1 MDYSL
6 TLFLYFVNLSKVS
19 EVDTFYIFCHNAL
32 MAKAKQ
38 INIEERKKDILDAAL
53 YCFLNFG
60 YGKTSMDDVA
70 KKAGISRPLIYLKF
84 KNKEDLLLGLFDH
97 ITEGPM
103 LEAEEIVKSSLP
115 KREKLLKMVE
125 VLKIGPWSK
134 ISGCPMSQEFFNSC
148 CDMDEK
154 HFEKYEKQKLKLL
167 TEILGDKGEAEVFA
181 MAAEGFVED
190 HPTCSVLKKRFEI
203 LIDKF
208 AKS

>member
-1 MDYSL
+1 M
-6 TLFLYFVNLSKVS
+6 SKLA
-19 EVDTFYIFCHNAL
+19 EIDTFYIFCHNAI
-32 MAKAKQ
+32 MAKAKKS
-38 INIEERKKDILDAAL
+38 IDIEERKKDILDAAL
-53 YCFLNFG
+53 HCFLNFG
-60 YGKTSMDDVA
+60 YAKTSMDDVA

-103 LEAEEIVKSSLP
+103 IEAEEIAKSSLS
-115 KREKLLKMVE
+115 KKEKLLKMVE

-148 CDMDEK
+148 CNLDEK

-167 TEILGDKGEAEVFA
+167 TEILGDKSEAEVFA
-181 MAAEGFVED
+181 LAAEGFVED
-190 HPTCSVLKKRFEI
+190 HPSCSVLKKRFEI

-208 AKS
+208 AKN

>member
-1 MDYSL
+1 MFD
-6 TLFLYFVNLSKVS
+6 
-19 EVDTFYIFCHNAL
+19 

-60 YGKTSMDDVA
+60 YAKTSMDDVA

-97 ITEGPM
+97 ITEGP
-103 LEAEEIVKSSLP
+103 LVEAEVISKSTTMS
-115 KREKLLKMVE
+115 KREKLQKLVE
-125 VLKIGPWSK
+125 VLKIGPWGK

-154 HFEKYEKQKLKLL
+154 HFEKYEKQKLKIL
-167 TEILGDKGEAEVFA
+167 TEILGDKSEAEVFA

-190 HPTCSVLKKRFEI
+190 HPTCSVLKKRYEI

-208 AKS
+208 AR